1 MANTYANVSGTFE
14 EIENAYG
21 NVSGTWEEADE
32 IYANV
37 SGVWKLVF
45 AAFQSTSIQT
55 FSSGSGTF
63 TVPQGA
69 NAIHIQAAVGGGGG
83 AAGGVSYDRAGG
95 ESSGAG
101 GGSGAFVSDKV
112 FTVTQGETI
121 SYAIGSGG
129 AAGNQ
134 TANFGQPK
142 IASAGTNS
150 TLSGSSAGSIYTL
163 SAGGGASGT
172 NGGVQG
178 PLRTNTAGTAGS
190 ATINGTAITSGNF
203 RDTDGSTKSVTS
215 LTGGPVGSFNQSG
228 NGVAGNNNGNC
239 GGDNCQIGGSTGA
252 ASYSGNIAGGAGSP
266 QGGSTG
272 GSAGTRGSGGGGGGA
287 QYGNESVTGIGQVG
301 GAGEV
306 KYRFLR
312 VN

>member
-1 MANTYANVSGTFE
+1 MANTYGKVSGTFQ

-21 NVSGTWEEADE
+21 KVSGVWKEADEIYGKVSGTWE
-32 IYANV
+32 
-37 SGVWKLVF
+37 LVF
-45 AAFQSTSIQT
+45 AAFTATSYSTL
-55 FSSGSGTF
+55 SSGSGTF
-63 TVPQGA
+63 TVPDGA
-69 NAIHIQAAVGGGGG
+69 NAIHIQASAGGGGG
-83 AAGGVSYDRAGG
+83 AAGGVSYDKAGG

-112 FTVTQGETI
+112 FTVTTGETI
-121 SYAIGSGG
+121 SYSIGSGG

-134 TANFGQPK
+134 TANYGQPK
-142 IASAGTNS
+142 IGSAGTNT

-163 SAGGGASGT
+163 AAGGGASGT
-172 NGGVQG
+172 GGGVQG
-178 PLRTNTAGTAGS
+178 PLRTNTSGSAGA

-203 RDTDGSTKSVTS
+203 RDLDGTTKSVTTLNS
-215 LTGGPVGSFNQSG
+215 GPVGIFNQSG
-228 NGVAGNNNGNC
+228 NGTVGANNGNC
-239 GGDNCQIGGSTGA
+239 GGDNCQIGGSPGGT
-252 ASYSGNIAGGAGSP
+252 SYAGNVAGGTGSP

-272 GSAGTRGSGGGGGGA
+272 GGAGTRGSGGGGGGA
-287 QYGNESVTGIGQVG
+287 QYGNESVTGRAEVG